1 MYPYYKMMADNKE
14 LTYDETLANKMKAEN
29 EKKLKE
35 LDDKIKDA
43 QENLGEN
50 EVREAHLA
58 KATYYKEIG
67 DKVWIAFDWNLIL
80 KENAIKQYTFTSTK
94 TVALGQRLD
103 IVFSILI
110 IGLAW
115 LDMDLLKRN
124 IEKAELYV
132 IN

>member
-1 MYPYYKMMADNKE
+1 MMADNKE

-67 DKVWIAFDWNLIL
+67 DKV
-80 KENAIKQYTFTSTK
+80 
-94 TVALGQRLD
+94 
-103 IVFSILI
+103 
-110 IGLAW
+110 
-115 LDMDLLKRN
+115 
-124 IEKAELYV
+124 
-132 IN
+132 